1 MNFCNFAKVLLCY
14 ASKDSSAIEWWRNER
29 KDKEDV
35 LVHKFNHNLSYTAR
49 LQNYNEFVE
58 NNPKLKIDS
67 TTFQYS
73 IKRLQDYFKITKYWK
88 HDNKNQEKQNFLE
101 NFSVQKWYYFHK
113 E

>member
-14 ASKDSSAIEWWRNER
+14 VSKDSSAIEWWRNER

-73 IKRLQDYFKITKYWK
+73 IKRLL
-88 HDNKNQEKQNFLE
+88 QNHEVLE
-101 NFSVQKWYYFHK
+101 AWQQKSRK
-113 E
+113 AKLS